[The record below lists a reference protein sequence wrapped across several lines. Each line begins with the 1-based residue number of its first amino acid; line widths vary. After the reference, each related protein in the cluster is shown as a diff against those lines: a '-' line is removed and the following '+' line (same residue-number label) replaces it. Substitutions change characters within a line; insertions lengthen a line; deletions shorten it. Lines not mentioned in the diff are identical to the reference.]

1 MNIKNNPKPRQIAVL
16 IMLSSALCLLL
27 AIIEEHL
34 WYTIGG
40 GFPSLA
46 VSAAI
51 VAVAVAFC
59 VWFDRKIR
67 REECVSI
74 VYLDVFKGCWGI
86 SVAVF
91 IFFGCGLFHRSVSL
105 PSRSERE
112 AGKASCG

>member
-1 MNIKNNPKPRQIAVL
+1 MNIKNNPKPWQIAVL

-27 AIIEEHL
+27 VIIEEHL

-86 SVAVF
+86 SVAVLYF
-91 IFFGCGLFHRSVSL
+91 WLRTI
-105 PSRSERE
+105 P
-112 AGKASCG
+112 